1 MSVEEEIV
9 EFQKMEKQLQE
20 VSMRR
25 LQIETQL
32 KEVSNALEELEKT
45 SEEEIYKL
53 VGGILV
59 KTTKADAIED
69 LKKKREMWERALHKY
84 GEEEKTLRDKLTRLG
99 KKLSQILQQQGGDQI
114 S

>member
-20 VSMRR
+20 VSIRKMQ
-25 LQIETQL
+25 LETQL
-32 KEVSNALEELEKT
+32 AEIKNAVEELEKT
-45 SEEEIYKL
+45 EQEEIYKL

-59 KTTKADAIED
+59 KTTKNDAIDD
-69 LKKKREMWERALHKY
+69 LKKRRELLERALHKF
-84 GEEEKTLRDKLTRLG
+84 GEEEKVLRDKLTRLG
-99 KKLSQILQQQGGDQI
+99 KKLSQFLQQQGGGEI